1 MGKAS
6 RRKNFT
12 RANYADNRGIPKS
25 SKNGISPKMKE
36 ELRKSSTK
44 TISWLVLPIVIILV
58 TSFTIYCNSL
68 FNGFVYDDEFQV
80 LGNRW
85 ITDIRYIPE
94 IFSKNVW
101 SFSKD
106 IGFSNYYRPMMH
118 LMYMIDYHTFGLK
131 PWGFHLMNILFHS
144 GVSLLVFGLT
154 LEILRKCQ
162 TTSPNVYL
170 PSFIAAIFFA
180 VHPVHTEAVTWV
192 AGLPDVLTTFFYLL
206 SLYLYIKAG
215 EGLKVGYF
223 FSLLTF
229 FIAIL
234 CKETALT
241 LPIIL
246 IAFDYAFERREMRF
260 SGYLKRYM
268 LYFFLAGIYLI
279 LRSNALGGIIPTKY
293 DSQTN
298 YRGLSIYQFF
308 INVFPLFNEYLEKLL
323 LPINLNFWHTF
334 HPIKGLFTGKGMVS
348 LVVTILYASVTLI
361 AMRRNKGAFFGLLLI
376 FVPLLPAFYIPGI
389 SGKPFAERYLYL
401 PSVGL
406 ALIIALLVNWTKV
419 NRPATVSILVAVCL
433 MIVGLYSVETLS
445 RNTIWRDDITLYGD
459 TVKKSPDSDLPHFNF
474 GVKLREKGK
483 IDEAIEQY
491 QIALKMNPDYL
502 DAHVNLGNIFLDD
515 KGWIDKAIEQYQIA
529 IKLNPNDVDARNN
542 LGNAFLSKGWT
553 DKAVEQYQIALKL
566 NPDKVEARYNLGN
579 TLLYKGWIDKAIEQY
594 QIAIRLNPNY
604 ADVHINLGNAYLN
617 KGLVDK
623 AIEEYQIAIR
633 INPSNS
639 SYRSYLTKAHEL
651 KKISR

>member
-6 RRKNFT
+6 RKKNFT
-12 RANYADNRGIPKS
+12 RENYKDDRSISKS
-25 SKNGISPKMKE
+25 LRNGISPQMKE
-36 ELRKSSTK
+36 KLRKSSTK

-58 TSFTIYCNSL
+58 TSFAIYCNSL
-68 FNGFVYDDEFQV
+68 FNGFVYDDEFQI

-118 LMYMIDYHTFGLK
+118 LMYMIDYHIFGLK
-131 PWGFHLMNILFHS
+131 PWGFHLMNILFHA
-144 GVSLLVFGLT
+144 GVSLLVFSLT
-154 LEILRKCQ
+154 LEILRKSQ
-162 TTSPNVYL
+162 PTSPNFYL
-170 PSFIAAIFFA
+170 PSFMAAIFFA

-206 SLYLYIKAG
+206 SLYLYIKA
-215 EGLKVGYF
+215 EGDLKVSYF

-241 LPIIL
+241 LPIIFF
-246 IAFDYAFERREMRF
+246 AFDYAFERRQMRS
-260 SGYLKRYM
+260 SGYLKRYI

-293 DSQTN
+293 YSQTN

-308 INVFPLFNEYLEKLL
+308 INVFPLFSEYLEKLL

-334 HPIKGLFTGKGMVS
+334 HPIKDLFTGKGIVS
-348 LVVTILYASVTLI
+348 LVVAILYAGVTLI
-361 AMRRNKGAFFGLLLI
+361 AMRRNKAAFFGLLLV

-401 PSVGL
+401 PSAGF
-406 ALIIALLVNWTKV
+406 AMIIASFLNWTKV
-419 NRPATVSILVAVCL
+419 NRPAAVSILVVVCL
-433 MIVGLYSVETLS
+433 MIVGLYSVETVG
-445 RNTIWRDDITLYGD
+445 RNAIWRDDITLYGD

-491 QIALKMNPDYL
+491 QIALEMNPNYL

-515 KGWIDKAIEQYQIA
+515 KGWTDKAIEQYQIAVKLNPNDVDTQNNLGNAFLDKGWTDKAIERYYIALKLNPDKAEARYNLGNALLNKGWIDKAIEQYQIA
-529 IKLNPNDVDARNN
+529 IKLNPNYADAHIN
-542 LGNAFLSKGWT
+542 LGNAFL
-553 DKAVEQYQIALKL
+553 
-566 NPDKVEARYNLGN
+566 
-579 TLLYKGWIDKAIEQY
+579 
-594 QIAIRLNPNY
+594 
-604 ADVHINLGNAYLN
+604 N
-617 KGLVDK
+617 KGLIDK

-633 INPSNS
+633 LNPSNS
-639 SYRSYLTKAHEL
+639 SYHSYLAKAHEL